1 MHLANRLGSVEW
13 ARYCISIRCAVSTM
27 VSGGRCETA
36 SDHPIRLP
44 IEWCQRLLRVD
55 R

>member
-1 MHLANRLGSVEW
+1 MHLANRLGFVEW

-36 SDHPIRLP
+36 SDILYV
-44 IEWCQRLLRVD
+44 EWCPRLLRVD